1 MGASMYPYN
10 DYYYRPV
17 VVPRRIIYINPN
29 SQVYFTQPG
38 TLQPMAPGLQP
49 VNLPPNVIIN
59 QNPNMPNI
67 NNIQQ
72 PMPFPVQ
79 MKKQKKTIPN
89 LHELFDEVKL
99 TQSMLDKGEQKK
111 CSICLEDFEVGTK
124 IIYLPCFHYYH
135 SECIENW
142 TKNSD
147 KCPLCN
153 LPIKIQ

>member
-1 MGASMYPYN
+1 MGTSMYPSN
-10 DYYYRPV
+10 DYYYQPAM
-17 VVPRRIIYINPN
+17 VPRRIIYINPN

-49 VNLPPNVIIN
+49 INLPPNVIIN
-59 QNPNMPNI
+59 QSPHMPNI

-72 PMPFPVQ
+72 PTPFPNQ
-79 MKKQKKTIPN
+79 KKKQKKTIPN

>member
-1 MGASMYPYN
+1 MGTSSMYPYN
-10 DYYYRPV
+10 DYYYRPP
-17 VVPRRIIYINPN
+17 PRRIILINPS

-59 QNPNMPNI
+59 SSNMPNI
-67 NNIQQ
+67 NYVQQ
-72 PMPFPVQ
+72 PIPIPTQ

-89 LHELFDEVKL
+89 LHNIFDEVKL
-99 TQSMLDKGEQKK
+99 TKSMLDKGEQKK
-111 CSICLEDFEVGTK
+111 CSICLDDFEVGTK

-135 SECIENW
+135 SGCIENW

-153 LPIKIQ
+153 IPIKIQ